1 MKTSLGIEESNE
13 ITKVVEEAYKMTKQ
27 TEENLKCISDH
38 HQCQQSDAT
47 TTEGQNGKVREE
59 IRILSKTSLPKIDE
73 VIKTFIRHDCDRCGK
88 LVGFSDAKVS
98 LSVTCT
104 STNLTHNL
112 FLPI

>member
-13 ITKVVEEAYKMTKQ
+13 ITNKVVEEAYKMTKQ

-38 HQCQQSDAT
+38 HQCQQSAAT

-98 LSVTCT
+98 LSV
-104 STNLTHNL
+104 HNL
-112 FLPI
+112 YVNKLDT

>member
-38 HQCQQSDAT
+38 HQCQQSAAN
-47 TTEGQNGKVREE
+47 TEGNVCEE

-104 STNLTHNL
+104 STNLTLNL

>member
-1 MKTSLGIEESNE
+1 MKTSQGIEESNE

-27 TEENLKCISDH
+27 TEENLNCITDH
-38 HQCQQSDAT
+38 HQCQQMV
-47 TTEGQNGKVREE
+47 NGKVREE
-59 IRILSKTSLPKIDE
+59 IKILSKTSLPKIDE
-73 VIKTFIRHDCDRCGK
+73 VIKTYIRHDCDRCGK

-104 STNLTHNL
+104 PTNLTHNL

>member
-38 HQCQQSDAT
+38 HQCQQSAA

-98 LSVTCT
+98 LSVTYT
-104 STNLTHNL
+104 STNLTVDT
-112 FLPI
+112 